1 MRNFLIGL
9 LIGTTI
15 LPAVSV
21 SVSHA
26 QTVERRAIQT
36 VTLRIMRTVNGWVRI
51 YDNGS
56 KVLLTVQQ
64 ARDLGLSP
72 TETIGFVVEVI
83 AIDTWTDATQLASD
97 IGTVSQYVAVD
108 VAMPLL
114 SDAYTYTGNV
124 IIPKTSEGIATA
136 YKYSTDVII
145 PKAGEL
151 GASAYDAA
159 APVVSGA
166 AEYTTDTILPAA
178 GDLAASGASATVSGV
193 KGLWN
198 WATE

>member
-1 MRNFLIGL
+1 MRSFLIGL
-9 LIGTTI
+9 LISTTI
-15 LPAVSV
+15 LPTASI
-21 SVSHA
+21 STAYA
-26 QTVERRAIQT
+26 QTAERRAIKT

-56 KVLLTVQQ
+56 KILLSVQQ

-72 TETIGFVVEVI
+72 TETIGYVVEVI

-97 IGTVSQYVAVD
+97 IGVVSQYVAVD

-114 SDAYTYTGNV
+114 SDAYTYTG
-124 IIPKTSEGIATA
+124 
-136 YKYSTDVII
+136 DVII
-145 PKAGEL
+145 PKASEGISTAYSYSTNVIVPKASEL
-151 GASAYDAA
+151 AADAYTAA

-166 AEYTTDTILPAA
+166 ADYTTDTILPAA
-178 GDLAASGASATVSGV
+178 SDLAASGASATVDGAKS
-193 KGLWN
+193 LWK